1 MTWSWRVTLHRE
13 ELRTSSQYC
22 GSTMP
27 RRKGAF
33 LCYLAGELSH
43 NRLQTRDGAQFTDW
57 FLLQGPQTFSKH
69 TISAEGGHKV
79 WMAWM
84 GDVFPSRPVS
94 REYRYPQ
101 TSLGDLN
108 LSYSARRWEQLCHIL
123 FALLFCSSLSIL
135 LIPFYLTCWTLTWV
149 ILNKNHSE
157 K

>member
-43 NRLQTRDGAQFTDW
+43 NRLQTRAGAQFTDR

-69 TISAEGGHKV
+69 TISAEDGHKA

-94 REYRYPQ
+94 REYRYLQ

-108 LSYSARRWEQLCHIL
+108 LSYTLIEWPGGESSFVTYCLLCYLVVQCPFCWYL
-123 FALLFCSSLSIL
+123 F
-135 LIPFYLTCWTLTWV
+135 TLHAE
-149 ILNKNHSE
+149 LGLG
-157 K
+157 